1 MTSIYSGQLYRGFVT
16 DRNVSRLE
24 NYDVNRFQ
32 RTIVQQASQ
41 GQREKTL
48 REGLEYHQAIMAD
61 LQTKLTELT
70 EKLNNLYN
78 RYMQNQV
85 AFLKPKSI
93 YPATSTQNSVA
104 GLPRVDDPAY
114 GNTSGYPAGATG
126 ILPFDDYD
134 KIRNYSYNPFFG
146 SKAIEQSDKTVNR
159 TFWEEPGKT
168 DEQAYRENGAFWST
182 ISYLWGWDIDRINAT
197 YVTGDSIDKKENRQI
212 NVTALQPNKPQYP
225 PLKVGDRFP
234 LNWTG
239 NGASTAGY
247 PAVNITGIRPGG
259 ADYSHASNTLKTGDD
274 LGTVGS
280 LAGLDVL
287 GKNEVNMG
295 WEFDDL
301 PLSLEVL
308 SVETRPDGTTT
319 PTAYRVVYDIPP
331 THPFYEQLKVL
342 NGTEPQIN
350 DAPVRFEKDR
360 INNAGFNYT
369 GTAFIPGKSSS
380 QFTYA
385 STFNTSGILT
395 PSPTTLTVHNPY
407 ETEYPPPKEF
417 NNQLIGEIILTAC
430 NPISI
435 NTNTSISMLYRFAVH
450 QHPYQQTSVPD
461 ESIPNPP
468 ATLSYSGHDWNSAG
482 QESTGMGT
490 NYMVPNPAG
499 GGPPFS
505 VITNAAMGAGEVL
518 IGQSPTSRNIS
529 NDAYGPFGAPE
540 QMFAKIVKDG
550 STGPNQ
556 VKLQFFFTGDVNFA
570 DIEVQDVQI
579 VTYNSSPGGL
589 TTWEQGLYQADPA
602 GANADPVIGIG
613 NFSTPGIQ
621 GPLPG
626 NEADVINKYYPNVF
640 QFTQFTDSYN
650 ISHSAS
656 DKNDILRSPW
666 EFAMLNIGQ
675 GSGLSG
681 ELWIDINGQRVNI
694 AHDNLQSTVQG
705 WAEASTSVT
714 GPANYIASAA
724 VQANTDF
731 SATVVYPDDN
741 CGTGDHAEQFADSD
755 PLNNMNLRTE
765 TQNDETLEGEPQIA
779 PLNATTG
786 VLPVDPG
793 RTSNPTYSYNNYS
806 TFYDYTN
813 LGPPANQFDNPT
825 DFITGPSGG
834 GGGTVDRIHAS
845 DGNFS
850 LQLTIP
856 TSDVNVLRNENNVLF
871 NFGSIPDRD
880 YSINIQ
886 NPFLDV
892 RTIAGYTT
900 APRYRV
906 DAGGNIY
913 DQFGKGYYDSTIP
926 SDLASIGRL
935 YTSSGGT
942 NGQISNADH
951 RYGTYNTGYDMSAP
965 DFQSF
970 VNSHDRLSM
979 GNVSGGTYDDDDYN
993 LFDYTPDLTLNPAS
1007 KEGGTFGETYVGSL
1021 PSNFYYYRQ
1030 VLDNSG
1036 KEGGNPNPPT
1046 GDPAGP
1052 LNFNGDGRPALNF
1065 DGHGTNPY
1073 GVYDQSHTYVYN
1085 SDMPSFA
1092 NVKLG
1097 VVQQDARY
1105 SNTQRTGS
1113 YAVWQDFPGLNAPLS
1128 YAQSVRNLTA
1138 GGGVAPPSI
1147 NVSNAVAALGESPSD
1162 YATMNYAA
1170 GTSSPDS
1177 VLVLDMGQIVNNAGY
1192 LVFNEM
1198 GPNGPEAHE
1207 VPLPLLQR
1215 TGPFPSYSGSTPTT
1229 YTFNAY
1235 GTGTVTR
1242 TGSKFMS
1249 FFDAVDEADG
1259 VKDNVGNTATLIA
1272 QGGQFASGGSFNAG
1286 NVSAWPQ
1293 GVLLHVDNAAPFDL
1307 TYPKNVVTF
1316 GSDPTRYVIAYRDTT
1331 TTPQSMFI
1339 VREDG
1344 TPMGNTI
1351 TGATTTPGFVQAD
1364 LQIRELTGTFT
1375 IAASDAAGN
1384 LDVNGTHVRITYQD
1398 NETQRTGKVVS
1409 VGLSNAMDRVGRIPG
1424 DDPRTPGTAET
1435 LAIAPELFDSPKGYV
1450 QPDAQLD
1457 VHLVPKD
1464 KDGNL
1469 KPRKLVSVKVE
1480 TASGEQIIPSNLL
1493 QTYITNGTA
1502 ADYSLAGGGGPG
1514 NNWPI
1519 AIYEGNTQIN
1529 PLVTSDINYY
1539 MGYYQGI
1546 TAGSTKSVI
1555 NVVSAADF
1563 QIGQKV
1569 TVNGEQRLITSISGN
1584 AVTLDKPLSNTPRL
1598 GDRLDLGDGTG
1609 ESDLSLFLNRSYA
1622 MSMGAGLKVTLNYEE
1637 YEYRDYPPTVYKGA
1651 PKTVSEVLGF
1661 ADLNPKDVLTIS
1673 PNNTGNGAPGNGI
1686 LVTGPIASYN
1696 IGDTIN
1702 VNGDTFR
1709 ILNKVGST
1717 IELGAPDG
1725 KTTPPVAL
1733 TGYAPN
1739 YPIAP
1744 TSGTIS
1750 HVNYENDL
1758 VAGKGRSGGSANN
1771 DFTNELKRIVDNP
1784 EYKEL
1789 FRHDLF
1795 KDVFITASVNDPFN
1809 DLIASKLF
1817 LNWDRIKRHL
1827 EVDQSSFMAYFKSGV

>member
-1 MTSIYSGQLYRGFVT
+1 MTSIYSGQLYRGFVS

-32 RTIVQQASQ
+32 RTIAQQASQ
-41 GQREKTL
+41 GQREKSL

-85 AFLKPKSI
+85 AFLKPKSV
-93 YPATSTQNSVA
+93 YPATSTQNAVA

-114 GNTSGYPAGATG
+114 GNTSGYPAGASG

-146 SKAIEQSDKTVNR
+146 SKAIDQSDKTVNR

-182 ISYLWGWDIDRINAT
+182 ISYLWGWDLDRINAT

-239 NGASTAGY
+239 TGTTAPY
-247 PAVNITGIRPGG
+247 PAVNISGIRPGG
-259 ADYSHASNTLKTGDD
+259 ADYSHASDTIKTGDD
-274 LGTVGS
+274 LGTTGS
-280 LAGLDVL
+280 LASLDVL
-287 GKNEVNMG
+287 GKDEVNMG

-342 NGTEPQIN
+342 NGTEPQIS

-369 GTAFIPGKSSS
+369 GTAFIPGKSSTE
-380 QFTYA
+380 FTYA
-385 STFNTSGILT
+385 STFNTSGIFT
-395 PSPTTLTVHNPY
+395 PSPTTLTIHNPY

-450 QHPYQQTSVPD
+450 QHPYEQSSVPD

-468 ATLSYSGHDWNSAG
+468 ATLTYSGHDWNSAG
-482 QESTGMGT
+482 QESLGMGT
-490 NYMVPNPAG
+490 DYMVPNPSA

-505 VITNAAMGAGEVL
+505 VITNAPMGAGEVL
-518 IGQSPTSRNIS
+518 IGQSPSTKASSR
-529 NDAYGPFGAPE
+529 DAYGPFGAPE
-540 QMFAKIVKDG
+540 QMFAKIVQDG

-589 TTWEQGLYQADPA
+589 NTWEQGLYQADPA
-602 GANADPVIGIG
+602 GANANPVIGIG
-613 NFSTPGIQ
+613 NFSTPGVQ
-621 GPLPG
+621 GPLIN

-714 GPANYIASAA
+714 GPANYIGSAA

-731 SATVVYPDDN
+731 AATVVYPDDN

-755 PLNNMNLRTE
+755 PLNNLNLRTD
-765 TQNDETLEGEPQIA
+765 TQNDETREGEPQIA

-786 VLPVDPG
+786 VLPTDPG

-825 DFITGPSGG
+825 DFITGIAA

-856 TSDVNVLRNENNVLF
+856 TSDVNVLRNENNILF

-900 APRYRV
+900 VPRYRV

-913 DQFGKGYYDSTIP
+913 DLFGKGYYDSSIP

-951 RYGTYNTGYDMSAP
+951 QYGNYNTSYNMGAGSFEA
-965 DFQSF
+965 F

-979 GNVSGGTYDDDDYN
+979 GTVAGTADDDDYN

-1021 PSNFYYYRQ
+1021 PSNFYYYRETMD
-1030 VLDNSG
+1030 LSG
-1036 KEGGNPNPPT
+1036 KEGANPNPPT

-1052 LNFNGDGRPALNF
+1052 LNFNGDNRPALNF

-1073 GVYDQSHTYVYN
+1073 GLYNQNHTYVYN
-1085 SDMPSFA
+1085 SDMPAFA

-1097 VVQQDARY
+1097 VVEQDARY

-1128 YAQSVRNLTA
+1128 YAQAVDT
-1138 GGGVAPPSI
+1138 PPTS
-1147 NVSNAVAALGESPSD
+1147 NVTNPLAALGESPSD
-1162 YATMNYAA
+1162 YASMGFNT
-1170 GTSSPDS
+1170 S
-1177 VLVLDMGQIVNNAGY
+1177 VLQLDMGQVVNNAGY
-1192 LVFNEM
+1192 MVINEM

-1207 VPLPLLQR
+1207 IPLPLLQYA
-1215 TGPFPSYSGSTPTT
+1215 TPYPSYAGATPTSFVT
-1229 YTFNAY
+1229 NAY

-1242 TGSKFMS
+1242 TGSKYMNFVN
-1249 FFDAVDEADG
+1249 ALDEADG
-1259 VKDNVGNTATLIA
+1259 VADGVANPATLIA
-1272 QGGQFASGGSFNAG
+1272 QGGQFATGGSFTAA
-1286 NVSAWPQ
+1286 NVGSWPQ
-1293 GVLLHVDNAAPFDL
+1293 GVLLHVDNAATFTM
-1307 TYPKNVVTF
+1307 TYPKNVITF
-1316 GSDPTRYVIAYRDTT
+1316 GTDPTRYVITYRDTT
-1331 TTPQSMFI
+1331 TTPQSMFV

-1344 TPMGNTI
+1344 AAMGTTI
-1351 TGATTTPGFVQAD
+1351 PGATSTAGLVQAD
-1364 LQIRELTGTFT
+1364 LQIRELTGTYT
-1375 IAASDAAGN
+1375 VEVTNAAGA
-1384 LDVNGTHVRITYQD
+1384 LDINGSHVKISY
-1398 NETQRTGKVVS
+1398 NANNTQREGKIVS

-1424 DDPRTPGTAET
+1424 NDPRTPATET
-1435 LAIAPELFDSPKGYV
+1435 LAIAPEIFDSPRGYV

-1464 KDGNL
+1464 KDGNN
-1469 KPRKLVSVKVE
+1469 KPRKLVSIKVE

-1502 ADYSLAGGGGPG
+1502 ADYSLTGGGGPG

-1529 PLVTSDINYY
+1529 PLVTNDINYY
-1539 MGYYQGI
+1539 LGYYQGI

-1555 NVVSAADF
+1555 NVVDASDF
-1563 QIGQKV
+1563 KVGQKV
-1569 TVNGEQRLITSISGN
+1569 TVKGEQRLITSITGN
-1584 AVTLDKPLSNTPRL
+1584 AVTLDKPLSNAPIL

-1637 YEYRDYPPTVYKGA
+1637 YEYRDYPPTVYKGN

-1661 ADLNPKDVLTIS
+1661 ADLNPKDVLTID
-1673 PNNTGNGAPGNGI
+1673 PTNTGDGSPGNGI
-1686 LVTGPIASYN
+1686 KIIGAPTNYN
-1696 IGDTIN
+1696 VGDTIN
-1702 VNGDTFR
+1702 VNGDTFKIR
-1709 ILNKVGST
+1709 AISGSL
-1717 IELGAPDG
+1717 IELGDYTNNLP
-1725 KTTPPVAL
+1725 L

-1744 TSGTIS
+1744 KSGTIS

-1758 VAGKGRSGGSANN
+1758 VAGKGRSGGSADN

-1827 EVDQSSFMAYFKSGV
+1827 EIDQSSFMAYFKSGV